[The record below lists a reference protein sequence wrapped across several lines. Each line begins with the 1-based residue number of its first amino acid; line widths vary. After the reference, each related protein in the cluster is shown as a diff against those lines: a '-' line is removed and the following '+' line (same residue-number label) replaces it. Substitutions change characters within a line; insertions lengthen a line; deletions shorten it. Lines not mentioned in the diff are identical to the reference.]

1 VNSPATAQHVPRKGH
16 PPHHSRP
23 GPDIV
28 YLLGTMPQPSQTFIA
43 REIRGL
49 LASGSSLLIFARR
62 RHPRAEP
69 EDVDRA
75 WFNRIRFV
83 PPGFALE
90 VARANLHFL
99 RRQPGRYLRTLAALL
114 TLPHRPRVLAVRAI
128 GLFWIAAWIARELE
142 PAPSPARIHAH
153 FGLAQT
159 EVAMVIGGLID
170 RPFSFTA
177 HARDIYATPSALAQ
191 KMRAAETVV
200 TCTAYN
206 AAHLRQLCPDL
217 PADHVRLVYHGV
229 EMAPQPAPATRRAGA
244 PPLLLA
250 AGRLIDKKGFDLL
263 VAACAILRDRGR
275 SFECRIAGDGPARAA
290 LQQQIDAADLALA
303 VTLSG
308 WVDAGA
314 MPDLIREAAILVMP
328 SRIAPRGDRDGIPN
342 VVLEAMAIG
351 RPVVATRVSGIPEAV
366 EDRRTGVL
374 VAPDDA
380 GALAEAL
387 DRLLADPD
395 GASAMGLAAHAAAL
409 ERFELARSTYRL
421 RSALGLMAAGEP
433 PHVWRPTDS

>member
-1 VNSPATAQHVPRKGH
+1 M
-16 PPHHSRP
+16 
-23 GPDIV
+23 V

-49 LASGSSLLIFARR
+49 LASGAALLIFARR

-69 EDVDRA
+69 EDADDA

-83 PPGFALE
+83 PPAFAPD

-99 RRQPGRYLRTLAALL
+99 RRDPARYLRTLAALV
-114 TLPHRPRVLAVRAI
+114 TLPHRPRALAVRAL

-142 PAPSPARIHAH
+142 PLASPPRIHAH

-159 EVAMVIGGLID
+159 EVAMAIGGLLD

-177 HARDIYATPSALAQ
+177 HARDIYATPSALVE
-191 KMRAAETVV
+191 KVRAAQTVV

-206 AAHLRQLCPDL
+206 AAHLRQLCPEL
-217 PADHVRLVYHGV
+217 PADHVQLVYHGV
-229 EMAPQPAPATRRAGA
+229 EMAPRPSPATRAIGA

-250 AGRLIDKKGFDLL
+250 AGRLIDKKGFDVLI
-263 VAACAILRDRGR
+263 AACAILRDRGR
-275 SFECRIAGDGPARAA
+275 SFECRIAGAGPGRAA
-290 LQQQIDAADLALA
+290 LQQQIDAADLGPA

-308 WVDAGA
+308 WVESGA
-314 MPDLIREAAILVMP
+314 MPDLVREAAVLVMP

-395 GASAMGLAAHAAAL
+395 AVTAMGLAAHAAAL
-409 ERFELARSTYRL
+409 ERFELARSTDRL
-421 RSALGLMAAGEP
+421 RSALGLAAAGDEA
-433 PHVWRPTDS
+433 TA